1 VSFTQEVKRELGAIV
16 PAQEHCRR
24 AELSGMLFGGGTIAL
39 GPGGHITVRLSLALP
54 ATARSALGLL
64 KSYDV
69 HAELRTVSSAP
80 GGRRYEVVLGAGQRD
95 LQLLNEVGVLSD
107 AYRVQMGVPRRV
119 VERHCCAVAFV
130 RGLFLC
136 CGSISTPGKPVH
148 VEFTFEDR
156 TVAEDVV
163 RVLTRLDLPFRLA
176 ERERNVACY
185 SKRAGTAADL
195 LAMLGAH
202 SARLRWE
209 EHEVLGRVRES
220 ANRLANCDEANARRA
235 AAAGRRQAEAA
246 RRLRADARLWRELP
260 AAVRAAAELRLRYP
274 YLSLHELAGRATPR
288 LSKSSLNHRFR
299 RLVDLAAEE

>member
-1 VSFTQEVKRELGAIV
+1 MSFTQEVKRELGAIV

-24 AELSGMLFGGGTIAL
+24 AQLSGMLFGGGTIAL

-64 KSYDV
+64 KAYEV

-80 GGRRYEVVLGAGQRD
+80 GGRRYEIVLGGEQRD

-107 AYRVQMGVPRRV
+107 SYSVRIGVPQRI
-119 VERHCCAVAFV
+119 VERRCCAVAFV
-130 RGLFLC
+130 RGLFVG

-156 TVAEDVV
+156 TVAEDVA
-163 RVLTRLDLPFRLA
+163 RVLARLELPFRVA
-176 ERERNVACY
+176 QRERNVACY
-185 SKRAGTAADL
+185 SKRAATAADL

-202 SARLRWE
+202 GARLRWE
-209 EHEVLGRVRES
+209 EHAVLGRVRET

-235 AAAGRRQAEAA
+235 ADAARRQTRAA
-246 RRLRADARLWRELP
+246 RRLRADPRLWRGLP
-260 AAVRAAAELRLRYP
+260 PALRAAAELRLRYP
-274 YLSLHELAGRATPR
+274 YLSLAELAGRAAPT
-288 LSKSSLNHRFR
+288 LTKSSLDHRFR
-299 RLVDLAAEE
+299 RLVDLAAGE